1 MATSLFLR
9 FDGISRPMELVDCPE
24 VVDGFAKVFHG
35 WQFRELKD
43 SGPEAPAMV
52 LRRETDGYHLE
63 APWLKIPI
71 FRGDMTSA
79 VCAFVAEL
87 FQAEI
92 RDQPGLLLLH
102 AAAVEIAGRLVVLPS
117 QYKAGKTVLCAC
129 LAAHGMRLFTDDV
142 LAIRAPD
149 DYGFAP
155 GTMPRLRL
163 PLPQDLGPGV
173 ADFIDRHRGLTG
185 PRYLYLDLGPEHL
198 AERGTAAP
206 IEGFVLL
213 ERHENCDPVLL
224 PLKRSKILDSVYRQ
238 SFSRQKPG
246 SDIMARLH
254 RLIERAPGFRLRYAR
269 AEQAVEL
276 LEQAFA
282 ERKGGGAQTAS
293 AEALPHAAAAVPG
306 LTYRRDPSVTEVRA
320 DGERFLARP
329 DGEAIHQLN
338 ATGSAIWH
346 LLEEPTTVA
355 DMTEALHAA
364 FPDVPGAQIEDDV
377 RILIAGLMAKGLV
390 SD

>member
-52 LRRETDGYHLE
+52 LRRETDGYRLE
-63 APWLKIPI
+63 APWLQTPI
-71 FRGDMTSA
+71 FRRDMASA

-155 GTMPRLRL
+155 GTMP
-163 PLPQDLGPGV
+163 
-173 ADFIDRHRGLTG
+173 
-185 PRYLYLDLGPEHL
+185 
-198 AERGTAAP
+198 
-206 IEGFVLL
+206 LL
-213 ERHENCDPVLL
+213 
-224 PLKRSKILDSVYRQ
+224 RQ
-238 SFSRQKPG
+238 SSF
-246 SDIMARLH
+246 
-254 RLIERAPGFRLRYAR
+254 
-269 AEQAVEL
+269 
-276 LEQAFA
+276 
-282 ERKGGGAQTAS
+282 
-293 AEALPHAAAAVPG
+293 
-306 LTYRRDPSVTEVRA
+306 
-320 DGERFLARP
+320 
-329 DGEAIHQLN
+329 
-338 ATGSAIWH
+338 
-346 LLEEPTTVA
+346 
-355 DMTEALHAA
+355 
-364 FPDVPGAQIEDDV
+364 
-377 RILIAGLMAKGLV
+377 
-390 SD
+390 